1 MCYTTFNNSWKEVR
15 AMTAKPETRSSDP
28 ARLTALR
35 ARVDALYLAYVFP
48 VLATVRAGEDPADVE
63 LETRLLEAAKAV
75 GIRVRRYILPAEIS
89 RADVELL
96 IREINADFLLS
107 AALLI
112 EPLPE
117 RLDPAS
123 LAEMILPKKQIAVPG
138 EPADPLTLLTRVAD
152 AAERSAK

>member
-1 MCYTTFNNSWKEVR
+1 MLYYLQQLLERGARDDRQARNPFF
-15 AMTAKPETRSSDP
+15 RS
-28 ARLTALR
+28 R
-35 ARVDALYLAYVFP
+35 
-48 VLATVRAGEDPADVE
+48 PADCPAGQSGRAVSCIRLPGVE

>member
-1 MCYTTFNNSWKEVR
+1 
-15 AMTAKPETRSSDP
+15 MTAKPETRSSDP

-48 VLATVRAGEDPADVE
+48 VLATVRAGEDPAAVE

-96 IREINADFLLS
+96 IR
-107 AALLI
+107 
-112 EPLPE
+112 
-117 RLDPAS
+117 
-123 LAEMILPKKQIAVPG
+123 
-138 EPADPLTLLTRVAD
+138 
-152 AAERSAK
+152 

>member
-48 VLATVRAGEDPADVE
+48 VLATVRAGEDPAAVE

-89 RADVELL
+89 RADV
-96 IREINADFLLS
+96 DFLLS

-123 LAEMILPKKQIAVPG
+123 LAEMVRPKKQIAVPG